1 MNKSEEMNSK
11 SEEKI
16 KKEELNRYNNSK
28 VYKLINT
35 VDDTF
40 YIGSTCTSLSK
51 RLNKHKTV
59 AKRDVC
65 KDTRLYSHL
74 NKIGVENVKIILI
87 NEFYLDNKEQ
97 LLREEN
103 NYIEMYKNDT
113 NCLNSIRAYRSKDLN
128 REYDRIRNKTENRK
142 EMKKRI
148 YEKNKETILE
158 KCKEYRENNK
168 EKIKERKQ
176 KTYSC
181 ICGSENITFE
191 HKSRHERSKK
201 HQNFIHDL
209 NEESQTI

>member
-65 KDTRLYSHL
+65 KSTRLYSHL

-103 NYIEMYKNDT
+103 NYIEMYKSDT
-113 NCLNSIRAYRSKDLN
+113 NCLNSIRAYRS
-128 REYDRIRNKTENRK
+128 TENRK

-158 KCKEYRENNK
+158 KRKEYRENNK

-201 HQNFIHDL
+201 HQHFIHDL